1 MSWTRL
7 DDRWT
12 DSSELRDLS
21 TDARWHYLCMI
32 QFCSRTATYDG
43 IMRARDARRCSDVE
57 DPPSALAAL
66 DAAGLIRAEGD
77 RIHLLRLEQHI
88 PPPSVRENAEKSK
101 IRMRRHR
108 KHKIGDHSECLP
120 ETCSHAPEGRNATAP
135 VTRNTRTG
143 QDRTGQDKAGVTEPF
158 EKAEQVSLWPVA
170 VLGGKGV
177 TSGQAQ
183 DVSAGTARTTYCRAG
198 GCSNRPL
205 PGIDLCT
212 EHRPDREAA
221 EATRERELHS
231 QESPDVTGARY
242 PVWEAS

>member
-12 DSSELRDLS
+12 DSPELRDLS
-21 TDARWHYLCMI
+21 MEARWHYLCMI

-43 IMRARDARRCSDVE
+43 IMRARDARRCSDVD
-57 DPPSALAAL
+57 DPAGALAAL
-66 DAAGLIRAEGD
+66 DGAGLIRAEGD

-88 PPPSVRENAEKSK
+88 PSPSVRENAERSK

-108 KHKIGDHSECLP
+108 KHKNGDHSECLP
-120 ETCSHAPEGRNATAP
+120 ETCSHAHEGRNATAP
-135 VTRNTRTG
+135 VTRNTGTG

-158 EKAEQVSLWPVA
+158 ENAEQVSIWPVA
-170 VLGGKGV
+170 VPGGKGV

-183 DVSAGTARTTYCRAG
+183 DVSAGTTRSTYCRAG

-221 EATRERELHS
+221 EAARERELRS
-231 QESPDVTGARY
+231 QEAGSRY
-242 PVWEAS
+242 PVRDAS